1 MKLTKVD
8 PNELRSHGVTF
19 LRQLK
24 ELEEELE
31 ELLEKHGYRIAYHY
45 EIESLSIDDED
56 IDLVEKELGLKP
68 VLAIPLIKTK
78 EPYDGIYRAIILED
92 SEVVLVR
99 TQLTDK
105 GVVKK
110 LIRFE

>member
-1 MKLTKVD
+1 MKLVRVN
-8 PNELRSHGVTF
+8 PSELRDHGIAF

-31 ELLEKHGYRIAYHY
+31 GLLEKHGYRIAYHY
-45 EIESLSIDDED
+45 ELESLSIDEED
-56 IDLVEKELGLKP
+56 VELINKEVGVKP

-78 EPYDGIYRAIILED
+78 EPYDGIYRAIILD
-92 SEVVLVR
+92 NREVVLVK

-105 GVVKK
+105 GVVKE
-110 LIRFE
+110 LIKIE

>member
-1 MKLTKVD
+1 MKLSRVN
-8 PNELRSHGVTF
+8 PNELRSHGLIF

-31 ELLEKHGYRIAYHY
+31 ELLEKLGYRIAYHY
-45 EIESLSIDDED
+45 EIEPLSIDEED
-56 IDLVEKELGLKP
+56 VNLIKKNLGLKP
-68 VLAIPLIKTK
+68 VLAVPLIKTR
-78 EPYDGIYRAIILED
+78 EPYDGIYRAIVLED

-99 TQLTDK
+99 TQLTNR

-110 LIRFE
+110 LIKPK